1 MKKISEFLS
10 ESFQFME
17 VKFSVYLNR
26 RVFVMLV
33 SFGGDRVDRATIHFS
48 AYYKNR
54 NGNAENGTMAQGIG

>member
-1 MKKISEFLS
+1 
-10 ESFQFME
+10 ME
-17 VKFSVYLNR
+17 VKYLNR

-33 SFGGDRVDRATIHFS
+33 SFGGGGGGVGGGGDRVDRATIHFS